1 MKEKNN
7 KNDLKNLVIV
17 MIIFDVIA
25 LLNLVLQIY
34 LKDVSY
40 SSYVVLILSNIVV
53 FTTYKYNK
61 KS

>member
-7 KNDLKNLVIV
+7 KNNLKNLVIV

-34 LKDVSY
+34 LKDISY